1 MVKKESFTK
10 DTVILFILLNVFNAL
25 NFLYHFVVARVLTPA
40 DYGILVALFSII
52 YLFNIPSEAIQNIFS
67 RLTSNFNVKNERG
80 KIKHILVRGL
90 EKGFVVACGLFI
102 GMLIISFFLSSY
114 LDIPFWLFVV
124 TDSLIFFFV
133 LGPIPRGILQGEK
146 KFVFFGM
153 TFVIESLFRLA
164 FSVFFVLIGWKIFG
178 AIFGV
183 FLGILLGFIFSFWGI
198 RELFNVESKSAGV
211 ESAYSFSL
219 PFFIVTF
226 VIMMLLSIDTIL
238 ARRFFAPDVAGHYA
252 VLSTLG
258 KIIFFG
264 TASVSK
270 TMFPSASEY
279 FDNKISTK
287 KLFIKSFFVVV
298 GLSII
303 ALFGFWLIPNLIVGI
318 GFGEEYLD
326 VAHLLIYSGIAL
338 SLLALANLGL
348 LYGLATH
355 RIKHPSLLFI
365 FVILQIGMM
374 FLFHG
379 SIQQYLFG
387 IIVANSIT
395 FIGSLFL
402 LKRWK

>member
-67 RLTSNFNVKNERG
+67 RLTSNFNVNKERG
-80 KIKHILVRGL
+80 KIKHILVRGM
-90 EKGFVVACGLFI
+90 EKGLFVACGLFI
-102 GMLIISFFLSSY
+102 GMLIIS
-114 LDIPFWLFVV
+114 
-124 TDSLIFFFV
+124 IFFFV

-146 KFVFFGM
+146 KFIFFGM
-153 TFVIESLFRLA
+153 TFVIESVFRLIL
-164 FSVFFVLIGWKIFG
+164 SVIFIYLGWSVFG

-183 FLGILLGFIFSFWGI
+183 FLGIMVGFLFSFYGI
-198 RELFNVESKSAGV
+198 KELFKVESKSAGI

-238 ARRFFAPDVAGHYA
+238 ARRFFAPDIAGHYA

-338 SLLALANLGL
+338 SLLALANLSL